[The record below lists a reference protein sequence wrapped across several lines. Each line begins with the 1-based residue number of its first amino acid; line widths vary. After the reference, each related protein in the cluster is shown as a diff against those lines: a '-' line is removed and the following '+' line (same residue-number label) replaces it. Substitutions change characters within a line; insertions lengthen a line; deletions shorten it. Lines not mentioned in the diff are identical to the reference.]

1 MSEAIEPNQS
11 ERRMIYAVWDGI
23 MDDVTEDELVEYVR
37 NYSGTRTRRAVR
49 TNVIRRIRRI
59 CVWR

>member
-23 MDDVTEDELVEYVR
+23 MDGVTEDELVEYVR
-37 NYSGTRTRRAVR
+37 NYSGTRIRRAVR